1 MVNNFGRSDSKAD
14 EGSVSLFEDIQAG
27 DSLIIRTNQDLTELI
42 DVTFRLDCD
51 DVDVVSRMENNIQ
64 NTLIRLQPEL
74 HSE

>member
-27 DSLIIRTNQDLTELI
+27 DSLTIRTNQDLTELI

-51 DVDVVSRMENNIQ
+51 DVDVVSRIENNIQ

>member
-51 DVDVVSRMENNIQ
+51 DVDVVSRIENNIQ

>member
-27 DSLIIRTNQDLTELI
+27 DSLTIRTNQDLTELI